1 MPKQSITRWIL
12 GIAVVSFAALGI
24 AFGWQ
29 GSPRVHGAGTGGID
43 RSGVDQSGI
52 DRGDFA
58 RRHSELRFLKA
69 AFDRL
74 EAEAKQNPDSPAL
87 GSLHA
92 EQQAIVRRMR
102 EVAHPLPADELPRE
116 LRVLAKPDP
125 DLVVVGPASSDRSQ
139 NAAGSATAV
148 IGPKVTSLKVKS
160 LRTGLGSARAASDL
174 SLPHDPGLNLIVLVV
189 RPRPARTKETS
200 AGTSIDEQPS
210 KFDAKPGTKTRPVE
224 KAAAQP
230 PLSGTAG
237 LIERARAEPATAGR

>member
-1 MPKQSITRWIL
+1 MPKQSIIRWTL
-12 GIAVVSFAALGI
+12 GIAVVSFAVLGI

-29 GSPRVHGAGTGGID
+29 GSPRIHGTASGRID
-43 RSGVDQSGI
+43 QGGI

-87 GSLHA
+87 GSLRT

-116 LRVLAKPDP
+116 LRVLAKEEPDP
-125 DLVVVGPASSDRSQ
+125 VAGPASSDRSQ
-139 NAAGSATAV
+139 NPAGSATAV
-148 IGPKVTSLKVKS
+148 IGPKVTSLKVTS

-210 KFDAKPGTKTRPVE
+210 KFDAKPGTKTRPIE